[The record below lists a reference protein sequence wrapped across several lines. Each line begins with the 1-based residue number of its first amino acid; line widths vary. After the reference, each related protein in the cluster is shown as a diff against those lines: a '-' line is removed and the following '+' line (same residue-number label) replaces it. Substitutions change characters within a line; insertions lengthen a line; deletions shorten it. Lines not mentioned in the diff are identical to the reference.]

1 MRCAIAYVLYI
12 GAGAVLA
19 GGIISLIRVIPALA
33 AAFVRGIASL
43 PSPRDKPTRRAGPS
57 GFADRIRR
65 DRRGGIGGCAQADSG
80 GLTCRS

>member
-1 MRCAIAYVLYI
+1 MSPHAVRNAYVLYI

-43 PSPRDKPTRRAGPS
+43 SIAQGQTDAESRTERDLPIVFVA
-57 GFADRIRR
+57 
-65 DRRGGIGGCAQADSG
+65 IGAVA
-80 GLTCRS
+80 LWLRSS